1 MFRKSLGLAACAVWA
16 AFWLS
21 GCGGKSVSVTV
32 TATPSTV
39 DGTNTAT
46 LTATVANDGNPGGV
60 TWSVSGGGALSNQTT
75 TTATYTAPA
84 PPDSALTV
92 TVTATSVADKNK
104 TGTATI
110 TVPKKPAITTTATE
124 LASIVGTAYSVQLAG
139 NGGITP
145 YTWTL
150 SSGALPPC
158 LTMTPG
164 GLISGSVVASCAG
177 AYTPTFTMTDSGSPN
192 KLTATQEIDIT
203 IAAAPAI
210 TFSGLMPATG
220 TYQVIYG
227 GSAAAFGG
235 AGTLTYT
242 LASGALPGGL
252 SLDAT
257 TGAVTGSPTA
267 VGTFNFTIRAADAF
281 GDAATQAY
289 QIVVSYPQLSITT
302 AAALPAGYANGSYSQ
317 TLAATGGSGTGYV
330 WTVTPGS
337 TLPAGVPRTV
347 RGQVVFS
354 PPPTGLTLSSDGL
367 LSGVPSAANQY
378 SFSITV
384 TDSAQNT
391 VSKTFTLTINAGIT
405 ISTGATLPVG
415 YVNGHYSQNL
425 AATGGSGTGWVWTVT
440 SGSALPAGLNLS
452 TAGVLSGTPTAQATS
467 TFNITVTD
475 SANNTANQTFSLTV
489 DPGVSITSSATLPK
503 GYQGTAYPMTMLS
516 ASGGTG
522 SGFTWGWAAAGGS
535 TLPAG
540 LSLSAGG
547 EISGIPT
554 GSGTF
559 NIVVTV
565 TDSAHN
571 TATQNAT
578 LVVEATLSISS
589 PATLPS
595 GTINVAYMQTLTA
608 TGGSGTYS
616 TWAVTAGG
624 GTLTPL
630 SLSLSAAGV
639 LSGTP
644 TVTGTATFTVR
655 VTDSE
660 SHTATADLSVTVYN
674 ALTVTTTTLPAA
686 YSGTAYSQTL
696 VAGGGS
702 GSGYTW
708 ATTGASNL
716 GTFNLS
722 LSSAGVI
729 SGTPT
734 SSGTVNFTAQVTD
747 SGSHTAT
754 QALSI
759 TVYNA
764 LTLPTPSASVPGPG
778 TTGVAYTGSLATS
791 GGSGGYSWTITGMP
805 QDGLSTTP
813 AGNLLNI
820 SGTPTAAQTVTF
832 TAKVT
837 DTTTNVSVGPNTY
850 NIVVSNPAPLVLPAT
865 NPASLPSATVNQAY
879 GGSITATGGI
889 SPYTWRV
896 NGTAVP
902 SNGTPLALANGLSAT
917 NDGGLTLSIGGTP
930 TTTTTVT
937 LSNVTITDNASTS
950 TGPYTYTVAVN
961 AAGQQV
967 SGQIQVINVCAGS
980 ITVPQYSVHIAN
992 KSGTPAYTADVTSD
1006 NNGQYSFASI
1016 PAGSYTMTPSVAGAN
1031 PPSALFTPATQDVTV
1046 TNSTVTASMFT
1057 VSLGYTMS
1065 GNVNYGGSS
1074 TGRIYVALTNNNCSG
1089 SPQPGTSISAIG
1101 AYTIRGVPPGNYTMM
1116 AWMDI
1121 LGVGSPNV
1129 VDPKANIQVSNSSLT
1144 GNNLT
1149 LTDPTPTLP
1158 TSGPDI
1164 NLVMPSDLGVVI
1176 SYGAISMSI
1185 NNANVERADSYEV
1198 QWSTSS
1204 TFTTV
1209 SGSITEPA
1217 VGADSAGVW
1226 ILNNSTSGISG
1237 TFSNGTQYYF
1247 RARGKLGTNN
1257 TPWTVYIDSSSN
1269 PKAVTIG
1276 QITGFNTITG
1286 TITIPVGVAVS
1297 GPLYAGFFSQQSGI
1311 FAKRIASPV
1320 VGANA
1325 FSVSVP
1331 TGNDYF
1337 YFGILDQN
1345 NDGVIDVGDV
1355 TNVNDNTTHSVN
1367 ITGSANVGD
1376 LALSSAGGFAVVRT
1390 QYWSQTSSGGTYT
1403 GYGMNFQLN
1412 QGTKLPVLVT
1422 LTSGGSVV
1430 TPVDLSNWG
1439 TSGGTVQYAYRPS
1452 LETNSPNLGATYHFE
1467 VTYSDG
1473 TGEILDG
1480 TVTGVLGPSQLASN
1494 LSPNITST
1502 GLQPTFSWS
1511 YPASAS
1517 TYYYQF
1523 QLFDA
1528 NYNEIW
1534 RIPGSG
1540 GNSLGF
1546 TSSVIPSGSITWNV
1560 DPTNSNNHA
1569 RVNALTSG
1577 LGYNW
1582 YIETR
1587 DSNGNSAQKQTY
1599 FITP

>member
-16 AFWLS
+16 ALWLS

-46 LTATVANDGNPGGV
+46 LTATVENDGNPGGV
-60 TWSVSGGGALSNQTT
+60 TWSVSGGGTLSNETT
-75 TTATYTAPA
+75 TTATFTAPA

-110 TVPKKPAITTTATE
+110 TVPKKPAITTIAAA
-124 LASIVGTAYSVQLAG
+124 LASTVGSAYSVQLAG

-150 SSGALPPC
+150 TSGALPGC
-158 LTMTPG
+158 LTMTSG
-164 GLISGSVVASCAG
+164 GLISGTVVASCAG
-177 AYTPTFTMTDSGSPN
+177 AYTPTFTMTDAGSPN
-192 KLTATQEIDIT
+192 HLTATEEIDIT

-210 TFSGLMPATG
+210 TFAGVMPATG
-220 TYQVIYG
+220 TYQTAFV
-227 GSAAAFGG
+227 GSAAATGG
-235 AGTLTYT
+235 GGTLTYS

-252 SLDAT
+252 SLNAA

-267 VGTFNFTIRAADAF
+267 AGTFNFTIQAADAF

-289 QIVVSYPQLSITT
+289 QIVVSYPQLSIST
-302 AAALPAGYANGSYSQ
+302 AAALPAGYVNGSYSHQLAATGGSGTGFVWSVTSGSTLPGGLSLSAGGLLSGTPTTQGTPTFSITVTDSAQNTASLTFSLTVNPGVSITTGATLPVGYMNGNYSQ

-330 WTVTPGS
+330 WTVSSGS
-337 TLPAGVPRTV
+337 TLPAG
-347 RGQVVFS
+347 
-354 PPPTGLTLSSDGL
+354 
-367 LSGVPSAANQY
+367 
-378 SFSITV
+378 
-384 TDSAQNT
+384 
-391 VSKTFTLTINAGIT
+391 
-405 ISTGATLPVG
+405 
-415 YVNGHYSQNL
+415 L
-425 AATGGSGTGWVWTVT
+425 A
-440 SGSALPAGLNLS
+440 LS
-452 TAGVLSGTPTAQATS
+452 TAGVLSGTPTTQATS
-467 TFNITVTD
+467 TFNVTVTD
-475 SANNTANQTFSLTV
+475 SVQNTANRLFSLTV
-489 DPGVSITSSATLPK
+489 NPGVSITSSTTLPK
-503 GYQGTAYPMTMLS
+503 GYQGAAYPQTMLS
-516 ASGGTG
+516 ATGGTG
-522 SGFTWGWAAAGGS
+522 SGFTWSWSAFLGS

-565 TDSAHN
+565 TDSAQN
-571 TATQNAT
+571 RASQNAT

-595 GTINVAYMQTLTA
+595 GTINVAYTQTLAA
-608 TGGSGTYS
+608 TGGSGTYP

-644 TVTGTATFTVR
+644 TTNGTANFTVQ

-686 YSGTAYSQTL
+686 YAGTAYSQTL

-708 ATTGASNL
+708 ATTGANNL
-716 GTFNLS
+716 ATFNLT
-722 LSSAGVI
+722 LSSGGVI
-729 SGTPT
+729 SGTPP

-747 SGSHTAT
+747 SGSHTAQ

-791 GGSGGYSWTITGMP
+791 GGSGGYSWTITSMP
-805 QDGLSTTP
+805 QDGLSATP

-837 DTTTNVSVGPNTY
+837 DTATNVSVGPNTY
-850 NIVVSNPAPLVLPAT
+850 NIVVSNPASLVLPAT

-889 SPYTWRV
+889 SPYTWRI

-917 NDGGLTLSIGGTP
+917 NDGGRILSIGGTP

-937 LSNVTITDNASTS
+937 LANVTITDNASTVA
-950 TGPYTYTVAVN
+950 GPFTYTVPVSG
-961 AAGQQV
+961 AGQQV
-967 SGQIQVINVCAGS
+967 SGNIELINYCGGNAPLP
-980 ITVPQYSVHIAN
+980 TYSVHIAN
-992 KSGTPAYTADVTSD
+992 TGNTFTRDVTTD
-1006 NNGQYSFASI
+1006 NAGNFTFTGV
-1016 PAGSYTMTPSVAGAN
+1016 PAGDYTITPSITG
-1031 PPSALFTPATQDVTV
+1031 PSSWFTPTAAGVTV
-1046 TNSTVTASMFT
+1046 TNSDISGQSFT

-1074 TGRIYVALTNNNCSG
+1074 VGRIYVALTNNSCGG
-1089 SPQPGTSISAIG
+1089 SPQPGTSISATG

-1121 LGVGSPNV
+1121 LGVGSPNA

-1164 NLVMPSDLGVVI
+1164 NLVMPLDQGVVI

-1185 NNANVERADSYEV
+1185 NNANVERAEWYEV

-1204 TFTTV
+1204 TFATTA
-1209 SGSITEPA
+1209 GSIIQPA

-1226 ILNNSTSGISG
+1226 ILNNSTTGISG

-1269 PKAVTIG
+1269 PKAVTVG
-1276 QITGFNTITG
+1276 QPTGFNTITG
-1286 TITIPVGVAVS
+1286 TITIPVGVAVT

-1311 FAKRIASPV
+1311 FVKRIASPV

-1345 NDGVIDVGDV
+1345 HDGVIDVGDV

-1367 ITGSANVGD
+1367 ITGSASVGD
-1376 LALSSAGGFAVVRT
+1376 LALSSAGSFAVVRT

-1403 GYGMNFQLN
+1403 GYGMNLQLN
-1412 QGTKLPVLVT
+1412 QGSKLPVKVT
-1422 LTSGGSVV
+1422 VTSGGSIV

-1439 TSGGTVQYAYRPS
+1439 TSGGTVQYAYRPN
-1452 LETNSPNLGATYHFE
+1452 LGVNSPNLGATYHFE

-1480 TVTGVLGPSQLASN
+1480 TVTGVLGPSQLATA

-1528 NYNEIW
+1528 NFNEMW
-1534 RIPGSG
+1534 RIPGRG
-1540 GNSLGF
+1540 GNSMGF
-1546 TSSVIPSGSITWNV
+1546 TSSVIPSGSIIWNV
-1560 DPTNSNNHA
+1560 DPTNANNHPN
-1569 RVNALTSG
+1569 VTNLTSG